1 LFFQK
6 TQKQAESIPIVTTCS
21 CKHLIRIMPAEGL
34 NVMEVYLKRHK
45 LKRSIATVLAVLLL
59 PLLSM
64 AQFTISGTISENQG
78 KPLPGA
84 TIKIRNQ
91 SSGTT
96 TDARGRYQISGL
108 KKGAYTISV
117 SFVGYRTTEKT
128 INLDGDQTLNFKLNQ
143 ATLVTE
149 EVIVNATRA
158 TERSATTYKNISKA
172 EIEANNFGQDLPFI
186 LNNTPGV
193 VVTSDAGIG
202 VGYTGI
208 RIRGSDASRVNVTIN
223 GIPYNDSESQG
234 TFWVNMPDFASSTD
248 NIQIQR
254 GVGTSTNGAGAF
266 GGSLNIQTSAPAEN
280 AYAEVNNTFGSF
292 NTLKNTVKVGT
303 GLIDNKWSFDGRLSR
318 IKSDG
323 FIDRSATDLKSY
335 FLSGAYYGKK
345 DLLRLNV
352 FAGTEKTYQA
362 WNGIPE
368 SRLNGDV
375 AGMQAYIDR
384 NYLGDADA
392 ANLLNSD
399 SRTYNSFTYKDQT
412 DNYWQNHYQA
422 LYARQLTDQLSFN
435 AALHYTDGKGYF
447 EEFKA
452 EQKFAKYGLPNV
464 SVNGTDVKTTDLVRR
479 RWLDNDFY
487 GVTYAFNYQP
497 KSELTFTLGGAYNE
511 YRGKHFGE
519 ITWAQFAS
527 SITDDFHYY
536 DGKGNKDDFN
546 VFGKVNYSP
555 AEKLSLFADLQYR
568 NVGYKISGADKNL
581 KPLNFDNQYNFFNPK
596 MGATLFLDAQSNLYA
611 SYSRAN
617 KEPNRDDF
625 TNLKTGL
632 PVPKAEKLNDIEA
645 GYRFKSD
652 RFSAGANVYGMFYQ
666 DQLIFTGE
674 INEFSD
680 AYRQNVDK
688 SYRLGLEIDA
698 SYVISSKFAINANA
712 AFSKNKI
719 KNYVDYVPEYDDNFD
734 IARLVT
740 TTYASPD
747 IAFSPN
753 SVLFGELVY
762 KPFKGIAAAWQSK
775 YVGTQYMDNTQND
788 QRKLDAYLVHN
799 LRLGYD
805 CTLAGIRNINIGL
818 LVNNLLDEKYESNG
832 YTYSSIYQG
841 ATTTENFYFTQAGTN
856 FLLSLNLKF

>member
-1 LFFQK
+1 MG
-6 TQKQAESIPIVTTCS
+6 I
-21 CKHLIRIMPAEGL
+21 
-34 NVMEVYLKRHK
+34 YLKKHK
-45 LKRSIATVLAVLLL
+45 LKRSIIAALAVLLA
-59 PLLSM
+59 PALLN
-64 AQFTISGTISENQG
+64 AQT
-78 KPLPGA
+78 KPDIKSKRDTSIRLDEI
-84 TIKIRNQ
+84 TIK
-91 SSGTT
+91 
-96 TDARGRYQISGL
+96 
-108 KKGAYTISV
+108 
-117 SFVGYRTTEKT
+117 
-128 INLDGDQTLNFKLNQ
+128 
-143 ATLVTE
+143 
-149 EVIVNATRA
+149 ATRA
-158 TERSATTYKNISKA
+158 NEKSATTYKNISKE
-172 EIEANNFGQDLPFI
+172 EIETNNFGQDLPFI
-186 LNNTPGV
+186 LQNTPGV
-193 VVTSDAGIG
+193 VVTSDAGAG

-266 GGSLNIQTSAPAEN
+266 GGSLNLQTAGSSKS
-280 AYAEVNNTFGSF
+280 AYAELNNTFGSF

-303 GLIDNKWSFDGRLSR
+303 GLIDDKWSFDGRLSR
-318 IKSDG
+318 VKSDG
-323 FIDRSATDLKSY
+323 FIDRAASDLKSY
-335 FLSGAYYGKK
+335 FLSGAWYGKK
-345 DLLRLNV
+345 DLLRVNI

-368 SRLNGDV
+368 SRVNGDL
-375 AGMQAYIDR
+375 AGMQAFIDR
-384 NYLGDADA
+384 NYLSDADA
-392 ANLLNSD
+392 ANLLNSG

-422 LYARQLTDQLSFN
+422 IYARELTDQLSFN

-447 EEFKA
+447 EEFKSGA
-452 EQKFAKYGLPNV
+452 KFSKYGLPNV
-464 SVNGTDVKTTDLVRR
+464 TVGATEVKETDLVRR

-497 KSELTFTLGGAYNE
+497 KDNLSFTLGGAYNE

-527 SITDDFHYY
+527 SISENFHYY

-546 VFGKVNYSP
+546 VYGKVNYSP
-555 AEKLSLFADLQYR
+555 VEQLSLFADLQYR
-568 NVGYKISGADKNL
+568 NVGYRISGSDKNL
-581 KPLNFDNQYNFFNPK
+581 KPLDFNNDYNFFNPK
-596 MGATLFLDAQSNLYA
+596 IGATIFLNAQSNIYA

-632 PVPKAEKLNDIEA
+632 PIPKAEKLNDLEA
-645 GYRFKSD
+645 GYRFKND
-652 RFSAGANVYGMFYQ
+652 RFSLGANVYGMFYK

-674 INEFSD
+674 INEYSD

-688 SYRLGLEIDA
+688 SYRAGIELDA
-698 SYVISSKFAINANA
+698 SYTISPQFIFNANA

-719 KNYVDYVPEYDDNFD
+719 KNYIDYVPEYDDNFEVSN
-734 IARLVT
+734 LVA
-740 TTYASPD
+740 TTYARPD
-747 IAFSPN
+747 IAFSPA

-762 KPFKGIAAAWQSK
+762 KPFKGLAAAWQSK
-775 YVGTQYMDNTQND
+775 YVSEQFMDNTQND
-788 QRKLDAYLVHN
+788 SRKLDAYFVNN

-805 CTLAGIRNINIGL
+805 FRLGGIKKVNVGL
-818 LVNNLLDEKYESNG
+818 LINNILDEKYESNG